1 MLYVIPFV
9 ILLIIALLL
18 KKRENAK
25 NSNNTINNKK
35 KSKTQLNHKNL
46 TRSEKASRRVEE
58 KPIIVE
64 NKIKKSGATLNDD
77 DKAEIQQLIQTRRFL
92 SAEAKINQALN
103 QDSSQHDLYLFLFDI
118 HLEQSDE
125 LATKQLLNHL
135 RLLGLDDVIHQAN
148 QKLENAPWLKT
159 SPSTLPITQDV
170 VNPSQANNEFNHL
183 IEPKETTTFPQTAQ
197 NNVAFNETLSA
208 FEFEKKSPQPE
219 IEPLEFTL
227 SDLSHDLN
235 EHRLDQNHIDNKALD
250 QSNTQNR
257 TWQNDD
263 IKPLEFN
270 SDFPAQIHENK
281 TDFVSS
287 KSVVSNELNFEKFEV
302 EKIEIE
308 KVNLENLNENTNT
321 ELQDHSQSN
330 LSQLNLPQSNFEL
343 NSQTNQDYKFQ
354 LDTPIATT
362 PEDLVFEEELTRSIQ
377 QTASQKIDQDS
388 SKHIQDP
395 LAHAFPQLLSTNE
408 IQLNFELAQQ
418 YIQLGAYDAA
428 KRLIKEKADQYSAE
442 QRHISEKILNQI
454 AS

>member
-25 NSNNTINNKK
+25 DSNNILNNKK
-35 KSKTQLNHKNL
+35 KSKAQLNQKNL
-46 TRSEKASRRVEE
+46 TRSDKASRRVEE

-64 NKIKKSGATLNDD
+64 NKTKKLGAILNGD
-77 DKAEIQQLIQTRRFL
+77 DKAKIQQLIQTRRFL

-135 RLLGLDDVIHQAN
+135 RLLGLDDVIDQAN

-159 SPSTLPITQDV
+159 ASSSPSINKDV
-170 VNPSQANNEFNHL
+170 VNPSQSNTEFNHL
-183 IEPKETTTFPQTAQ
+183 IEPKETTTFPQAAQ
-197 NNVAFNETLSA
+197 NNAAFNETLSA
-208 FEFEKKSPQPE
+208 FEFEKKSSQSD

-227 SDLSHDLN
+227 SNLSHDLN
-235 EHRLDQNHIDNKALD
+235 EHHLDQNHIDNKALD

-263 IKPLEFN
+263 IKPLEFSSN
-270 SDFPAQIHENK
+270 FPAQTHENK
-281 TDFVSS
+281 TNSVLS
-287 KSVVSNELNFEKFEV
+287 KSAVSNELNFKKFEV
-302 EKIEIE
+302 EKIEVE
-308 KVNLENLNENTNT
+308 KVNFEKTT
-321 ELQDHSQSN
+321 TKLQDQSQSIFSQSN
-330 LSQLNLPQSNFEL
+330 LEL
-343 NSQTNQDYKFQ
+343 NTQTNQDYKFQ

-362 PEDLVFEEELTRSIQ
+362 PEDLVFEEELKRSIQ

-388 SKHIQDP
+388 SEHIQDP
-395 LAHAFPQLLSTNE
+395 LAQAFPQLLNTNE

-428 KRLIKEKADQYSAE
+428 KRLINEKADQYSVE
-442 QRHISEKILNQI
+442 QRHISEKLLNQI

>member
-25 NSNNTINNKK
+25 DSNNTINNKK
-35 KSKTQLNHKNL
+35 KSKAQLHHKNL

-64 NKIKKSGATLNDD
+64 NKTKKSGATLNDD

-135 RLLGLDDVIHQAN
+135 RLLGLHDVIDQAN

-159 SPSTLPITQDV
+159 SPSTPSITQNV
-170 VNPSQANNEFNHL
+170 INPSQADIEFNHL
-183 IEPKETTTFPQTAQ
+183 IEPKETTTFPQAAQ
-197 NNVAFNETLSA
+197 NNAAFNETLSA
-208 FEFEKKSPQPE
+208 FEFEKKSPQSD

-227 SDLSHDLN
+227 SDLTHDLSEPRLN
-235 EHRLDQNHIDNKALD
+235 QDHRDNKALD
-250 QSNTQNR
+250 QSNTQSR
-257 TWQNDD
+257 TWQTDD
-263 IKPLEFN
+263 IKPLEFS
-270 SDFPAQIHENK
+270 SDFPAQTHEKK
-281 TDFVSS
+281 TDFASS
-287 KSVVSNELNFEKFEV
+287 ESLVSNELNFEKFEF
-302 EKIEIE
+302 EKIEVE
-308 KVNLENLNENTNT
+308 KVNIENTNKNTNT
-321 ELQDHSQSN
+321 ELQDQ
-330 LSQLNLPQSNFEL
+330 SQLNLPQSNFEL

-362 PEDLVFEEELTRSIQ
+362 PEDLVFEEELQRSIQ

-388 SKHIQDP
+388 SEHIQDP
-395 LAHAFPQLLSTNE
+395 LAQAFPQLLSTNE

-428 KRLIKEKADQYSAE
+428 KRLINDKADQYSAE
-442 QRHISEKILNQI
+442 QRHISEKLLNQI